1 MENGLQSCLN
11 PKEEERIL
19 RESLALAERWQNR
32 ATALLTHE
40 ERIIQ
45 QRLMRLLNHPT
56 DKAALTRLIDQS
68 FRSSDNRRV
77 ADQVCWLLKK
87 FGIPAYFPFS
97 ERLLAQ
103 LFLAAGQI
111 FPEWAVPRM
120 IEKMRSDS
128 SRTIIHGEP
137 DAFRAHMEKR
147 KSEGVRMNINH
158 LGEALLGEEE
168 ALRRL
173 ARYVETLESE
183 EVEYISVKISTIYS
197 QISSIG
203 MDHSVSILKERLAR
217 LYRTARDHHF
227 TRPDGSRVPK
237 FVNLD
242 MEEYRDLDITTAA
255 FMQTL
260 DMEEFKHHSAGIVL
274 QAYLPDSHAI
284 QKKLI
289 AWAQGRVEAGGS
301 PVKLRIVKG
310 ANMEMEQVESSIHNW
325 PLAPYDNKR
334 DVDANYKRMVE
345 FGMRPENIR
354 AVNLGIASHNLFDV
368 AHAFLLAK
376 HYGVTQHFIFEMLEG
391 MADHVRR
398 AVQETAG
405 TILLYAPVA
414 AKEQFI
420 NAIGYLVRRLDENT
434 SPENFLRY
442 APNLK
447 TGTKEWELLRE
458 QFVEA
463 FRHRERPQT
472 TPHRIQN
479 RLTETF
485 PEELGTYCKG
495 EFRNEPDTDWALASN
510 RKWAESIRAKW
521 KKGPEDTPMD
531 IPAVIAGKELFE
543 GRSLRECFDPSQF
556 NDRVT
561 IARYAMAGDEDV
573 ELAAVTARE
582 DPDGWGAKTQRERH
596 EVLSKVA
603 RELRKARGDLIG
615 AAAADTG
622 KIFTETD
629 GEVSEAIDFAEFYP
643 HSLASFTEL
652 PGVKASGKG
661 VVLVISPWNFPVS
674 IPCGGITASLAA
686 GNRVIFKPAS
696 DAVVTAWILCR
707 CFWRAGVSKNT
718 LQFVPCPGAGAGAR
732 LTAHPAVDAVILTG
746 GTDTG
751 LRILKQRPDLLLNA
765 ETGGKNATIVTA
777 LSDRDQAVKNVV
789 YSAFG
794 NCGQKCSATSLL
806 ILDREV
812 YEDPAF
818 REQLV
823 DASASLGVGS
833 AWDFENRMGPMIRP
847 PSGDLENGLTRL
859 EPGES
864 WALEPRNAGGNPYLW
879 SPGIKWNVQPGSYTH
894 TTEFFGP
901 VLAVMCADGLDRA
914 IELTNM
920 TGYGLTSGLE
930 SLDEREQE
938 RWKEKIRAGN
948 LYVNRG
954 TTGAIVLRQPF
965 GGMGKSVIGSGMKTG
980 GPDYVSQFMNF
991 EETGF
996 PVTGPVEKDHALLR
1010 LAQEWDIMIQW
1021 GEYAEEKEDLE
1032 KTTRAIKS
1040 YLYRFDRDFKE
1051 GRDYFHLRGQDNIFR
1066 YLPVGTVVVRL
1077 HGEDSLFDVLAR
1089 IAATRITRCA
1099 LRVSVPPDF
1108 SGPVLEFLQGKEGKR
1123 ILGGSPM
1130 VVQSHLELI
1139 ASMPSV
1145 HRIRYAAPGRVP
1157 REVFKA
1163 AAETGFY
1170 ISRAPVLM
1178 EGRIELLQYLLQ
1190 QSICD
1195 NYHRYGNLGERTI
1208 PE

>member
-1 MENGLQSCLN
+1 MENGLPSCLK
-11 PKEEERIL
+11 PEEEERIL
-19 RESLALAERWQNR
+19 QESLALAEKWQNR
-32 ATALLTHE
+32 ATSILTHE
-40 ERIIQ
+40 ERAIQ

-56 DKAALTRLIDQS
+56 DKAVLTRLIDQS
-68 FRSSDNRRV
+68 FRSSNNGRV

-97 ERLLAQ
+97 ERLLAR
-103 LFLAAGQI
+103 LFLVVGRF

-137 DAFRAHMEKR
+137 EPFRAHMEKR

-173 ARYVETLESE
+173 AKYVEALESD

-203 MDHSVSILKERLAR
+203 MDRSVAILKERLSQ
-217 LYRTARDHHF
+217 LYRTARDHCF
-227 TRPDGSRVPK
+227 TRPDGSRTPK

-255 FMQTL
+255 FTQTL
-260 DMEEFKHHSAGIVL
+260 DMEEFKNHSAGIVL

-284 QKKLI
+284 QRELT
-289 AWAQGRVEAGGS
+289 AWAQRRLEAGGS

-376 HYGVTQHFIFEMLEG
+376 HYGVTRHFIFEMLEG

-405 TILLYAPVA
+405 TVLLYAPVA

-447 TGTKEWELLRE
+447 TGTKEWEFLRE
-458 QFVEA
+458 QFIEA
-463 FRHRERPQT
+463 FRHKNKPQT
-472 TPHRIQN
+472 TPHRVQN

-485 PEELGTYCKG
+485 PVEMGTFTKG
-495 EFRNEPDTDWALASN
+495 EFLNEPDTDWALAPN
-510 RKWAESIRAKW
+510 RKWAESIRARW
-521 KKGPEDTPMD
+521 KKSPGDAPME
-531 IPAVIAGKELFE
+531 IPLAIAGNEIYE
-543 GRSLRECFDPSQF
+543 GRELRDCFDPSQF
-556 NDRVT
+556 HDRVR
-561 IARYAMAGDEDV
+561 IARYAVANDEDV
-573 ELAAVTARE
+573 ELAAATAKA
-582 DPDGWGAKTQRERH
+582 DPDGWGALAPRERH
-596 EVLSKVA
+596 AVLSKVA
-603 RELRKARGDLIG
+603 GELRKARGDLIG

-622 KIFTETD
+622 KIFTEAD

-643 HSLASFTEL
+643 HSVKAFTEL
-652 PGVKASGKG
+652 AGVKADGKG

-674 IPCGGITASLAA
+674 IPCGGIAASLAA

-696 DAVVTAWILCR
+696 DAVVTAWVLCQ
-707 CFWRAGVSKNT
+707 CFWKAGVSKNT
-718 LQFVPCPGAGAGAR
+718 LQFVPCPGAGTGTK
-732 LTAHPAVDAVILTG
+732 LTAHPAVNAIILTG

-751 LRILKQRPDLLLNA
+751 LRILKQRPNILLNA

-777 LSDRDQAVKNVV
+777 MSDRDQAVKNVV

-812 YEDPAF
+812 HEDPAF

-847 PSGDLENGLTRL
+847 PSGDLENALTRL

-864 WALEPRNAGGNPYLW
+864 WALKPRNIGGNPHTW
-879 SPGIKWNVQPGSYTH
+879 SPGIKWNVQPRSYTH
-894 TTEFFGP
+894 STEFFGP
-901 VLAVMCADGLDRA
+901 VLAVMCADNLDRA
-914 IELTNM
+914 IELANM

-930 SLDEREQE
+930 SLDVREQE
-938 RWKEKIRAGN
+938 RWKEKVRAGN

-991 EETGF
+991 EETDF
-996 PVTGPVEKDHALLR
+996 PAAGPIEKDHALLR
-1010 LAQEWDIMIQW
+1010 LAQEWDLKIRW
-1021 GEYAEEKEDLE
+1021 GEYASEKADLE
-1032 KTTRAIKS
+1032 KTIRAIKS
-1040 YLYRFDRDFKE
+1040 YLYRFERHFAE

-1066 YLPVGTVVVRL
+1066 YLPVGAVAVRL
-1077 HGEDSLFDVLAR
+1077 HEEDSLFEVLAR
-1089 IAATRITRCA
+1089 IAAAKISGCE
-1099 LRVSVPPDF
+1099 LRVSVPPNL
-1108 SGPVLEFLQGKEGKR
+1108 SGPVVEFLRGKEGKH
-1123 ILGGSPM
+1123 ILGDSPM
-1130 VVQSHLELI
+1130 MVQSDRELI
-1139 ASMPSV
+1139 GSMASIR
-1145 HRIRYAAPGRVP
+1145 RIRYAAPGRVP
-1157 REVFKA
+1157 SEVYLA

-1170 ISRAPVLM
+1170 ISRTPVLM

-1195 NYHRYGNLGERTI
+1195 SYHRYGNLGERATLK
-1208 PE
+1208 